1 MSEPEST
8 LPFMPFWVDRFFG
21 GTLKMDGEEQSLYM
35 LLLAHQWATGPLPKD
50 PKRLAKLIRYDEKRF
65 LKLWPAIAHK
75 FTEIDAG
82 LVNLTLEDIRSES
95 ERKARTNKQRSKVA
109 AEARWNKAKSN
120 APSILR
126 LVPNDCSSD
135 APSIARDHARLMPSH
150 IPEEES
156 KSGCAASPVDPRK
169 QLFDLGKTILGA
181 NAGGLISKA
190 ISRTDE
196 KTVAAVLGQMALR
209 STADPRSY
217 FVAATTPKT
226 AESRGF
232 VV

>member
-65 LKLWPAIAHK
+65 LKLWPVITHK
-75 FTEIDAG
+75 FTEIESG
-82 LVNLTLEDIRSES
+82 YVNLTLEDIRSES
-95 ERKARTNKQRSKVA
+95 ERKARTNKQRSTTA
-109 AEARWNKAKSN
+109 AVARWEKAKSN

-126 LVPNDCSSD
+126 LAPNDSPQD
-135 APSIARDHARLMPSH
+135 ASSIARDHARLMPSH
-150 IPEEES
+150 ISEEES
-156 KSGCAASPVDPRK
+156 KSGCAASVDPRK

-181 NAGGLISKA
+181 NAGGLIAKA

-196 KTVAAVLGQMALR
+196 RTVGAVLGQMALR
-209 STADPRSY
+209 QTADPRSY
-217 FVAATTPKT
+217 FVAATTPQT
-226 AESRGF
+226 AENRGF

>member
-1 MSEPEST
+1 MSELEST

-50 PKRLAKLIRYDEKRF
+50 LKRLAKLIRYDEKRF
-65 LKLWPAIAHK
+65 LKLWPAIEHK

-95 ERKARTNKQRSKVA
+95 ERKAKTNKQRSKNA
-109 AEARWNKAKSN
+109 ADARWGKAKSN
-120 APSILR
+120 PPSMLR
-126 LVPNDCSSD
+126 LVPNDCSPD
-135 APSIARDHARLMPSH
+135 APSIARDHARLMPSQ
-150 IPEEES
+150 IPEGES
-156 KSGCAASPVDPRK
+156 KSGCAASGDPRK
-169 QLFDLGKTILGA
+169 QLFDLGKSILGA